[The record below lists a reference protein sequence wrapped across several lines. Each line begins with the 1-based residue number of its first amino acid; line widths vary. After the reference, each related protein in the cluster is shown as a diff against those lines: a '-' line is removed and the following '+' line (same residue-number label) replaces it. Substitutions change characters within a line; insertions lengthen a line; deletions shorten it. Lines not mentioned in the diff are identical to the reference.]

1 VGRAYDS
8 RFLVKVKM
16 RQLRKGVLPFLQLL
30 LSVTIAIGHAQF
42 LRRNSLLSDL
52 MMQRAYDP
60 SNPSESCYNILY
72 ESDAN
77 DDGTVTS
84 DEYQTFVSLLSDGEF
99 STMNYVDLPFGIKIN
114 FVYLNCLCR
123 YRPENSPDGNDCC
136 TGPDGGIFV
145 SGAGPSDLPTSAEE
159 EYLSTVCRETQV
171 AIDSARVESSKSPM
185 MVVTDSPTLNPTSEI
200 VS

>member
-1 VGRAYDS
+1 
-8 RFLVKVKM
+8 M
-16 RQLRKGVLPFLQLL
+16 RQLRKGFLPFLQLI
-30 LSVTIAIGHAQF
+30 LSATIPIGHAQLF
-42 LRRNSLLSDL
+42 RRNSLLSEL
-52 MMQRAYDP
+52 MMPREYNP

-77 DDGTVTS
+77 GDGTVTN

-99 STMNYVDLPFGIKIN
+99 NTMSYVDLPFGIKIN

-123 YRPENSPDGNDCC
+123 YRPENSPDGNGCC

-145 SGAGPSDLPTSAEE
+145 SGAVPGVLPTSAEE
-159 EYLSTVCRETQV
+159 EYLSTVCRETQI
-171 AIDSARVESSKSPM
+171 AIDSARVESSMSPM
-185 MVVTDSPTLNPTSEI
+185 TTVTGSPTLIPTSES